1 MAVTDLGTR
10 LTEQHRQ
17 AQVANQQS
25 FLSEFLALWG
35 LLDVAN
41 LDRSTPNWLQQ
52 VLRLIELFRDQSA
65 ELTTDYY
72 RRFREIE
79 APDADPLPDI
89 VLPGPRQDPIRVDRR
104 VARGNRGVTRTPAD
118 DLIRV
123 DFDDEDRA
131 ARTSMTVTGPISIKV
146 KLKRRA
152 VPTVRP
158 EDERLQQAAQR
169 STSDASR
176 AALVEASGAGMRHVI
191 AGSRKTAL
199 TVIQRDQVA
208 LGWAR
213 VTDGN
218 PCAFCAMLSSRGP
231 VYGSKQGAS
240 FEAHDHCACT
250 AEAVFDRK
258 SQWPG
263 RAAEFRKLWRDNIEG
278 QYSGK
283 AAINAWRRLYER
295 RQRELQREIEA
306 A

>member
-1 MAVTDLGTR
+1 MALTDLGTR

-35 LLDVAN
+35 LLDITN

-72 RRFREIE
+72 QRFREIE
-79 APDADPLPDI
+79 APDADPLPEI
-89 VLPGPRQDPIRVDRR
+89 VLPGSRQDPIRADRR
-104 VARGNRGVTRTPAD
+104 VARGNRGVTRARD

-123 DFDDEDRA
+123 DFDAEDRA
-131 ARTSMTVTGPISIKV
+131 ARTSMTVTGPIAIKV

-158 EDERLQQAAQR
+158 EDEQLQRAAQR
-169 STSDASR
+169 STDDASR
-176 AALVEASGAGMRHVI
+176 AALVQASGAGMRHVI
-191 AGSRKTAL
+191 EGSRKTAL

-231 VYGSKQGAS
+231 VFGSKQAAA

-250 AEAVFDRK
+250 AEPVFDRRAE
-258 SQWPG
+258 WPG
-263 RAAEFRKLWRDNIEG
+263 RAAEFRQLWRQHIEG

-283 AAINAWRRLYER
+283 DAINAWRRLYER
-295 RQRELQREIEA
+295 RQRELLRELEA